1 MKHSKVLDTLR
12 RWILPIIIILLGVI
26 FTVQSPTF
34 LKPEN
39 LINILNQTAIMS
51 IMAIGATFVIVA
63 GEMDLSFSSTASIS
77 AVLCLTLAIRG
88 QNAAMSWILVIL
100 IGLLSGMVNAFVVV
114 KLKIPSMLGTI
125 GTQILVG
132 GIVAWIAKGGTVW
145 TSKFSTLFAV
155 PGRAVLFGFLPLPIV
170 ILAVIFI
177 ICLIV
182 LEKTVLG
189 RHFYAVGGNAKAADH
204 VGINAGRVKALSF
217 ILLGVL
223 AAVSGIVIA
232 SKFASSTC
240 NVGSGYL
247 FPAIIAV
254 YLGSIFLKDGVPNIW
269 GTMVACLF
277 LQELANGFSLI
288 GLKYWHEDTT
298 QGIVMLCAIAMQM
311 AGKRRRK

>member
-100 IGLLSGMVNAFVVV
+100 IGLLIGMFNAFVVV

-204 VGINAGRVKALSF
+204 VGINAGRVKL
-217 ILLGVL
+217 
-223 AAVSGIVIA
+223 
-232 SKFASSTC
+232 
-240 NVGSGYL
+240 
-247 FPAIIAV
+247 
-254 YLGSIFLKDGVPNIW
+254 
-269 GTMVACLF
+269 
-277 LQELANGFSLI
+277 
-288 GLKYWHEDTT
+288 
-298 QGIVMLCAIAMQM
+298 
-311 AGKRRRK
+311 